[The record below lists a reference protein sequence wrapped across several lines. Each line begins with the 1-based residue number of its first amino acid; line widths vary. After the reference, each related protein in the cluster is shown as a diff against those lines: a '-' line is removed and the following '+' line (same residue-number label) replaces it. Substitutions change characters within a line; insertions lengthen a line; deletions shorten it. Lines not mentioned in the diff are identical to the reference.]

1 MTKIYRCNKI
11 NEKGSVC
18 NETDENNFRKGR
30 YNTCKKCRLRVM
42 SEYNKSK
49 KEQKQNEDANKTDPD
64 NHIRCLIEDTI
75 TRVPLINKKTIPC
88 IIHKLELDIT
98 EECLIFDEKLKKF
111 ETNFEEKIKILV
123 SKISTLEDENITLKL
138 QMLNFKEYIRKTLN
152 EKL

>member
-1 MTKIYRCNKI
+1 
-11 NEKGSVC
+11 
-18 NETDENNFRKGR
+18 
-30 YNTCKKCRLRVM
+30 M

-75 TRVPLINKKTIPC
+75 IRVPLINKKTIPC
-88 IIHKLELDIT
+88 IIHNLELDIT
-98 EECLIFDEKLKKF
+98 EECLNFEEKIKKF

-123 SKISTLEDENITLKL
+123 SKISTLEDENILLKL
-138 QMLNFKEYIRKTLN
+138 QMVNIKEYIRKTLN